1 MVKANVMP
9 IVNTDITILLKLC
22 PFLWFFDVFRSIKQQ
37 QQKKHFRM
45 YHLYNLFG
53 IIYSEKDFHLCTWK
67 SHGISGLSGKPSIQ
81 DKMPL
86 GSLVYT
92 FSCSLTYYF
101 SFFYVAETGSRYAF
115 SYSNAS
121 IAPIPWRW
129 LVLSPVLVRLYYIH
143 WVKCPNVDRKK
154 LRIWTLLTQPLLGKI
169 LKWKAWSDE

>member
-92 FSCSLTYYF
+92 FSCSLTCCF

-129 LVLSPVLVRLYYIH
+129 LVLSSVLVRLYYIH
-143 WVKCPNVDRKK
+143 WVKSVQMR
-154 LRIWTLLTQPLLGKI
+154 TGKN
-169 LKWKAWSDE
+169 SVFGHF